1 VKGVWTLTA
10 VSHTRSLAR
19 ALVIVLLTREATG
32 GCVVDRLVDFAGAEK
47 DTLVSVIKQIK
58 TQIKRNIWIYALPNM
73 TILSGEQIVTNV
85 RRQLD
90 NTCFGEPSP
99 ASSRRVEVFL
109 LPRFVSLACGPVSG
123 GQYVLTNLQAAPCML
138 SCRTFRAVVLSLRST
153 AQRHANV
160 VLHQLCLVRGRWLQP
175 LSAGGW
181 LV

>member
-1 VKGVWTLTA
+1 MTP

-58 TQIKRNIWIYALPNM
+58 TQIKRNIWINALPNM
-73 TILSGEQIVTNV
+73 TILSGEQIVANL

-123 GQYVLTNLQAAPCML
+123 GQYVLTNLQAARTPCML
-138 SCRTFRAVVLSLRST
+138 SCRNFRAVVMSLRSS
-153 AQRHANV
+153 AERHANV
-160 VLHQLCLVRGRWLQP
+160 VLHQLCLVCGRWLQP
-175 LSAGGW
+175 LSAGGT